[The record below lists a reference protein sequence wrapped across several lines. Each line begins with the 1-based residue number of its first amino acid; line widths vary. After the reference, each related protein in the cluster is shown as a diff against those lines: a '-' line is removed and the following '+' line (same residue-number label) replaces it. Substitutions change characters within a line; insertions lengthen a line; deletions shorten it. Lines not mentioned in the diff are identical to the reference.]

1 MMTTTGGFEPFGYVI
16 IFKEMGDRNTWRLEK
31 NQHRHSNVILVI
43 TTAKSFFDCFHG
55 SAAAAAAIRL
65 AVPKDPKKS
74 RKVRQENDYLS
85 FSHPLY
91 QNGRSNQ
98 ISRTLFFC
106 FLFILVIYFC
116 VIVCV
121 SVCVWKGSL
130 IVSFFF
136 QKATMLNVEL

>member
-1 MMTTTGGFEPFGYVI
+1 MTTTGGFEPFGYVI

-74 RKVRQENDYLS
+74 RKC
-85 FSHPLY
+85 
-91 QNGRSNQ
+91 GKKM
-98 ISRTLFFC
+98 ITSR
-106 FLFILVIYFC
+106 
-116 VIVCV
+116 
-121 SVCVWKGSL
+121 SL
-130 IVSFFF
+130 IRFIRMAVQIRFPGPFSFVSYLF
-136 QKATMLNVEL
+136 